1 MSDKMIIDPQAVAEA
16 AETAQQVSED
26 LDQAALAASTAV
38 GEAAEPISIR
48 EFACRLGLSSA
59 TSWWYTRIHDHRLRI
74 DDLAEFMATNAAVA
88 EQYDNEDETSF
99 VELGSEMV
107 GLDEYSQA
115 DYYEATGTERPAYDP
130 DARPVVGGEDVP
142 VP

>member
-1 MSDKMIIDPQAVAEA
+1 MSDTMRIDPEAVTAAAEA
-16 AETAQQVSED
+16 AQEVAED

-38 GEAAEPISIR
+38 GEAAEPISTR

-59 TSWWYTRIHDHRLRI
+59 TSWWYTRIHGHRLRI
-74 DDLAEFMATNAAVA
+74 DDLSEFMVTNAAVA
-88 EQYDNEDETSF
+88 EQYDNEDEASF

-115 DYYEATGTERPAYDP
+115 DYYEATGTERPSYDP

-142 VP
+142 VL